1 MKVLS
6 SPWGL
11 INLKNEKWCEILTQT
26 WKPIWLKNA
35 SEGGGRRGE
44 VGEGGY
50 QRTWRDNW
58 GGFPFFSGGFWWRG
72 SRSYSNYGGISRWH
86 VSDLLRDRIT
96 PEKRLLEIKNRFLC
110 TRHNLPCISHLLLCL
125 SLHLSSPFLYC
136 LFHKT
141 GDTTSCLPAQYAP
154 SAHPLCSHTC
164 YNIIS
169 DTGLQTLGSAMDL
182 SV

>member
-1 MKVLS
+1 MT
-6 SPWGL
+6 
-11 INLKNEKWCEILTQT
+11 C
-26 WKPIWLKNA
+26 
-35 SEGGGRRGE
+35 
-44 VGEGGY
+44 
-50 QRTWRDNW
+50 
-58 GGFPFFSGGFWWRG
+58 

-96 PEKRLLEIKNRFLC
+96 LEKRLLEIKNRFLC

-164 YNIIS
+164 YNRIS
-169 DTGLQTLGSAMDL
+169 DTGLRTLGSAMDL
-182 SV
+182 SVQRCHLIEQEQMIRHRGKRLWTFLFNENRKFVNI

>member
-1 MKVLS
+1 MKSDAKYLPRLES
-6 SPWGL
+6 QHD
-11 INLKNEKWCEILTQT
+11 LKTPVKEGEGEGREG
-26 WKPIWLKNA
+26 
-35 SEGGGRRGE
+35 EGGGVLKDLKRWWEWLSVFLRRL
-44 VGEGGY
+44 
-50 QRTWRDNW
+50 R
-58 GGFPFFSGGFWWRG
+58 WRG

-164 YNIIS
+164 YNRIS

>member
-1 MKVLS
+1 MT
-6 SPWGL
+6 
-11 INLKNEKWCEILTQT
+11 C
-26 WKPIWLKNA
+26 
-35 SEGGGRRGE
+35 
-44 VGEGGY
+44 
-50 QRTWRDNW
+50 
-58 GGFPFFSGGFWWRG
+58 

-96 PEKRLLEIKNRFLC
+96 LEKRLLEIKNRFLC

-154 SAHPLCSHTC
+154 AAHPLCSHTC
-164 YNIIS
+164 YNRIS

-182 SV
+182 SVQRCHLIEQEQMIRHRGKCLWTFLFNKNRKTVNI

>member
-1 MKVLS
+1 MT
-6 SPWGL
+6 
-11 INLKNEKWCEILTQT
+11 C
-26 WKPIWLKNA
+26 
-35 SEGGGRRGE
+35 
-44 VGEGGY
+44 
-50 QRTWRDNW
+50 
-58 GGFPFFSGGFWWRG
+58 

-96 PEKRLLEIKNRFLC
+96 LEKRLLEIKNRFLC

-164 YNIIS
+164 YNRIS

-182 SV
+182 SVQRCHLIEQEQMIRHRGKRLWTFLFNENRKIVNI